1 MSIKLNSQE
10 LSDVV
15 IESLVLASALLER
28 FETMD
33 QNGLFVQRAK
43 QSIRVAIPHIEQYIS
58 KLITPHL
65 DDEIDHFKR
74 GATVVH
80 ELSSRVEKALGMDN
94 ILDISNRKQYLKEFI
109 EETALFPIQKTELYE
124 KIRDSGILNY

>member
-1 MSIKLNSQE
+1 MSKLTSEE

-33 QNGLFVQRAK
+33 ENGLFVQRAK
-43 QSIRVAIPHIEQYIS
+43 NSVRTALPHIEEYVK
-58 KLITPHL
+58 KLITAREA
-65 DDEIDHFKR
+65 DEEDHFKK

-80 ELSSRVEKALGMDN
+80 ELSARVEKALGMEN
-94 ILDISNRKQYLKEFI
+94 ILDISNRKEYLKEFI
-109 EETALFPIQKTELYE
+109 EETVLFPAQKKELYE

>member
-1 MSIKLNSQE
+1 MKLTSEE

-43 QSIRVAIPHIEQYIS
+43 QSVRTALPHIEEYVN
-58 KLITPHL
+58 KLITAKEE
-65 DDEIDHFKR
+65 DEVEHFKK
-74 GATVVH
+74 GATVIA
-80 ELSSRVEKALGMDN
+80 ELSARVEKALGMDN
-94 ILDISNRKQYLKEFI
+94 ILDISSRKQYLKEFI
-109 EETALFPIQKTELYE
+109 DDTALFPAQKTELYE

>member
-33 QNGLFVQRAK
+33 QNGIFVQRAK
-43 QSIRVAIPHIEQYIS
+43 NSVRTALPHIEEYVK
-58 KLITPHL
+58 KLITPYS
-65 DDEIDHFKR
+65 DDEVEHFKK

-80 ELSSRVEKALGMDN
+80 ELSSRVEKALGMEN
-94 ILDISNRKQYLKEFI
+94 ILNISNRKEYLKEFI
-109 EETALFPIQKTELYE
+109 EETALFPTQKTELYE

>member
-1 MSIKLNSQE
+1 MKLTSEE

-43 QSIRVAIPHIEQYIS
+43 QSVRTALPHIEEYVK
-58 KLITPHL
+58 KLITAREA
-65 DDEIDHFKR
+65 DEEEHYKK
-74 GATVVH
+74 GATVIH
-80 ELSSRVEKALGMDN
+80 ELSSRVEKALGMEN
-94 ILDISNRKQYLKEFI
+94 ILDISNRKEYLKEFI
-109 EETALFPIQKTELYE
+109 EDTALFPVQKTELYE

>member
-1 MSIKLNSQE
+1 MKLTSEE

-33 QNGLFVQRAK
+33 ENGLFVQRAK
-43 QSIRVAIPHIEQYIS
+43 NSVRTALPHIEEYVK
-58 KLITPHL
+58 KLITAREA
-65 DDEIDHFKR
+65 DEEEHYKK
-74 GATVVH
+74 GATVIA
-80 ELSSRVEKALGMDN
+80 ELSNRVEKALGMEN
-94 ILDISNRKQYLKEFI
+94 ILDISSRKEYLKNFI
-109 EETALFPIQKTELYE
+109 EETTLFPVQKTELYE

>member
-1 MSIKLNSQE
+1 MKLTSEE

-43 QSIRVAIPHIEQYIS
+43 QSVRTALPHIEEYVK
-58 KLITPHL
+58 KLITAKE
-65 DDEIDHFKR
+65 DDEEEHYKK

-80 ELSSRVEKALGMDN
+80 ELSSRVEKALGMEN
-94 ILDISNRKQYLKEFI
+94 ILDISNRKEYLKEFI
-109 EETALFPIQKTELYE
+109 EDTALFPVQKTELYE